1 MEKDTDFAELDST
14 GITAECLINTSEGW
28 DGSPLPDYP
37 EGKPVV
43 SIYKYVFPP
52 HTVTASHYHKIIN
65 CGVVTK
71 GQLTL
76 VCANGN
82 EKTIHAGEAVAEID
96 GEVHHGENRGDIP
109 AEVIMF
115 YAGNGRTPFSFQAQ
129 EKTVSGR

>member
-1 MEKDTDFAELDST
+1 MAEQDNRFAELDAS
-14 GITAECLINTSEGW
+14 GITAQCLLETASGW

-37 EGKPVV
+37 VGRPLL

-52 HTVTASHYHKIIN
+52 HTITADHFHKIIN
-65 CGVVTK
+65 CGVVTC

-76 VCANGN
+76 VCTNGE

-96 GEVHHGENRGDIP
+96 GVVHHGENRGDGP

-115 YAGNGRTPFSFQAQ
+115 YAGDGKTPFSFPA
-129 EKTVSGR
+129 